1 MEDERFLAP
10 GQMSAVAQTSIPAEY
25 LVRTS
30 LRSSVGAGRKLHLY
44 TANQNAEHDRIS
56 QSMPTRSK
64 EMGQLFEADARVT
77 LIVGLPSEGDDV
89 SRRRDPK
96 NLKGSPDEN

>member
-1 MEDERFLAP
+1 
-10 GQMSAVAQTSIPAEY
+10 
-25 LVRTS
+25 
-30 LRSSVGAGRKLHLY
+30 
-44 TANQNAEHDRIS
+44 
-56 QSMPTRSK
+56 
-64 EMGQLFEADARVT
+64 MGQLFEADARVT